1 MFCSFTNT
9 SRHDITEILLKVA
22 FKHHRTNQCIIT
34 VYYTCCKFYNMQ
46 CFWNNDII
54 IAINYQRKLT
64 HTNVYCP
71 WKVECK
77 AGVFPFS
84 PSMFLLP
91 LFCLFHLRLLL
102 TLIFYP
108 HWNTEIS
115 QNRPFLVDFLEP
127 MAVEKSNTNPLEC
140 QLSVNNAKTSTCNL
154 KRYQNV
160 GTDVVFSSPDPKGQV
175 SYSHHLASV
184 VVVRRPSVVRR
195 TS

>member
-1 MFCSFTNT
+1 LVQGNQLERAGFVRFQCSNGGKKLGLAEAVNGRDKTTAIKTWKVKKGRHPPCILLIYMFCSFTNT

-102 TLIFYP
+102 TLISYP
-108 HWNTEIS
+108 ILLLKDIDKKRR
-115 QNRPFLVDFLEP
+115 Q
-127 MAVEKSNTNPLEC
+127 C
-140 QLSVNNAKTSTCNL
+140 QHFDIV
-154 KRYQNV
+154 
-160 GTDVVFSSPDPKGQV
+160 
-175 SYSHHLASV
+175 
-184 VVVRRPSVVRR
+184 
-195 TS
+195 